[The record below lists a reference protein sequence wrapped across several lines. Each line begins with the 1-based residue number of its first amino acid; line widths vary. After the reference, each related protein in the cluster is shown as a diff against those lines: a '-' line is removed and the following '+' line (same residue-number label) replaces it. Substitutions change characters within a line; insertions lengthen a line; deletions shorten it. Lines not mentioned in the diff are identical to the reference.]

1 MPDEYDDGF
10 DSRES
15 FEAFEADRPDDVE
28 PQERIELLV
37 RIEPAENGEFMRTA
51 EEVKAELEQF
61 AETMA
66 MGGES
71 LGYNFEVLIL
81 KRCD

>member
-10 DSRES
+10 DSRDS
-15 FEAFEADRPDDVE
+15 FEAFEADQPGDDE

-61 AETMA
+61 AETMT

-71 LGYNFEVLIL
+71 LGYSFEVLIL